1 LTGKFPASAISMPV
15 STFVLALALA
25 WSGAVFAQGNKAFT
39 IAGVKVDVTS
49 KSSADARRRAM
60 ADGQRQAFQRL
71 MRRIVISD
79 DLSRVPKLG
88 KADID
93 EYVLDFAVANEKN
106 SPVRYLADLTYRF
119 KPREVRNLLRDLE
132 IDFAETLSKP
142 VLLLPVYEVAAAKA
156 LWDDSN
162 PWKDVLG
169 ELSLNEGLVPIS
181 LPGGDLRDIGLI
193 GAEQAVAGDEQR
205 IEAIGYRYRVNTVM
219 VAHAALA
226 TGPRGRPAFRI
237 NVISYGSDERAGALE
252 NFVTQNPG
260 EKVGDMLKR
269 AAELTIATIEDRW
282 KEDNLIQFEREAVLA
297 ATLPINSLT
306 DWVEAKKR
314 LDRIAV
320 IQKLDL
326 VLFSRNEARINI
338 FYLGDADQLSL
349 ALAQTDMQLRQEE
362 GNWMLRLARRDQNR
376 GRP

>member
-1 LTGKFPASAISMPV
+1 MTKSLGAAASLWMSGLIACV
-15 STFVLALALA
+15 AVLV
-25 WSGAVFAQGNKAFT
+25 WSGPGVAQGNKAFT
-39 IAGVKVDVTS
+39 IADVKVDVTS
-49 KSSADARRRAM
+49 TSSADARRRAL
-60 ADGQRQAFQRL
+60 ADGQQRAFQRL

-79 DLSRVPKLG
+79 DLPRVPKLS
-88 KADID
+88 KANID

-119 KPREVRNLLRDLE
+119 KPQEVRNLLRDLE
-132 IDFAETLSKP
+132 INFAETLSKP

-156 LWDDSN
+156 LWDDPN
-162 PWKDVLG
+162 PWKATLAQL
-169 ELSLNEGLVPIS
+169 ELSEGLVPIS

-205 IEAIGYRYRVNTVM
+205 IEAIGLRYRVNTVM

-252 NFVTQNPG
+252 NFVTQKPG
-260 EKVGDMLKR
+260 EKVGDLLRR
-269 AAELTIATIEDRW
+269 AAELTVATIEDRW
-282 KEDNLIQFEREAVLA
+282 KEDNLIQFEQNAVLA

-306 DWVEAKKR
+306 EWVEARKR
-314 LDRIAV
+314 LSRIAV

-349 ALAQTDMQLRQEE
+349 ALAQADMKLRQEE
-362 GNWMLRLARRDQNR
+362 GNWMLRLAARGQNE